1 MALTKQQA
9 DYYIEGNVKELPPL
23 YLLTVE
29 DRRFTN
35 VVQLNLDKRNV
46 TLNIL
51 HFKQKAVKDGVVYT
65 INHSVTINQ
74 LMTDS
79 VVNAGAGYAYFKG
92 LFTTEL
98 EALKAADKYKKS
110 FKKELANN

>member
-35 VVQLNLDKRNV
+35 VVQINLDKRNIM
-46 TLNIL
+46 LNIL
-51 HFKQKAVKDGVVYT
+51 HFKQKVVKDGIAHT

-79 VVNAGAGYAYFKG
+79 VVNAGAGYAYYKG

-110 FKKELANN
+110 FNKELVNK